1 MKNNIRKMR
10 LETYISTQAMA
21 EGLHMPMQR
30 VLDIEDGRDEFDMK
44 SLISARNFLKTNSI
58 EMFDLPI
65 KGIKSPMAYDDS
77 LLFDILVGGLLE
89 ACVLSRITP
98 NNKNIGKWAVL
109 AFRII
114 KNCDKTFALK
124 LSNICGLTEAIVK
137 DSQKDKLGPN
147 KKQSPVAD
155 IDGKG
160 GRK

>member
-1 MKNNIRKMR
+1 MR

-44 SLISARNFLKTNSI
+44 SLIAARNFLKTTSI
-58 EMFDLPI
+58 EIFDLPI
-65 KGIKSPMAYDDS
+65 KGIKGPMTYDDS
-77 LLFDILVGGLLE
+77 LLFDILVGGLLD

-109 AFRII
+109 AYRIA
-114 KNCDKTFALK
+114 KNCDKTFVLK

-137 DSQKDKLGPN
+137 DGMTDRQKQKR
-147 KKQSPVAD
+147 KQSPVTD